1 MTVCDDLLKVELLH
15 FTAGVLHPV
24 HRSTH
29 LAPCHAVLCPLPH
42 DASVLQRG
50 HTKYLLA
57 PLTSD
62 KVGDDSLGS
71 PGLGVDAVHLDEVP
85 LLIVWPVELRHM

>member
-1 MTVCDDLLKVELLH
+1 MAVCDDLLKVELLH

-24 HRSTH
+24 HRSKR
-29 LAPCHAVLCPLPH
+29 LAPYHAVSCALPH
-42 DASVLQRG
+42 EATVLQSG
-50 HTKYLLA
+50 HAKYWRA
-57 PLTSD
+57 PLTSGE
-62 KVGDDSLGS
+62 VEEDSLGS